1 MLVQILVDNPNSWIL
16 EYAKQLS
23 ESVASKFGFETRL
36 LSDHDEV
43 VSGDILCL
51 LSCQKIFKK
60 LDLNKHNLVVHE
72 SELPKGKGW
81 SPLTWQILEGKNRI
95 PITLF
100 EAAERVDAGQIYDQA
115 YIELSG
121 DELLSEIKHL
131 QGVKTIELIEK
142 FLENV
147 DIVEGTEQE
156 GEETFYPKRTRK
168 DSEIDVS
175 KSIKEQF
182 NLLRVCDNKRYP
194 AFFTMN
200 GKKYILK
207 IYKEENE

>member
-36 LSDHDEV
+36 LSNHDEV
-43 VSGDILCL
+43 ISGDILCI

-147 DIVEGTEQE
+147 DPECG
-156 GEETFYPKRTRK
+156 
-168 DSEIDVS
+168 
-175 KSIKEQF
+175 
-182 NLLRVCDNKRYP
+182 
-194 AFFTMN
+194 
-200 GKKYILK
+200 
-207 IYKEENE
+207 